1 MDIIIKN
8 GKNEELNIK
17 FLTVFL
23 NTQTL
28 KLIR

>member
-8 GKNEELNIK
+8 GKNEELDIK
-17 FLTVFL
+17 ILTVFL

-28 KLIR
+28 KLI

>member
-17 FLTVFL
+17 ILTVFL

-28 KLIR
+28 KLI

>member
-8 GKNEELNIK
+8 AKNEELNIK
-17 FLTVFL
+17 ILTVFL

-28 KLIR
+28 KLI